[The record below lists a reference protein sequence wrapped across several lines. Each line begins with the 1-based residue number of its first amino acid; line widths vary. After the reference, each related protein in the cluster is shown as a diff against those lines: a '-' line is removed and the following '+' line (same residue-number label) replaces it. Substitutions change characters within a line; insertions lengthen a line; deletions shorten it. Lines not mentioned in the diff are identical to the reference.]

1 MSYLLMTAII
11 TIILICA
18 SLLFKKNKSQ
28 LQYILS
34 PLFMLISFV
43 LLLISFLVGR
53 WEGLGIGALSFS
65 VLIASII
72 TSIVMGSS
80 VFLTRK

>member
-1 MSYLLMTAII
+1 MSYLLITAII
-11 TIILICA
+11 TVILICA

-28 LQYILS
+28 IQYILS
-34 PLFMLISFV
+34 PLLMLLSFL

-53 WEGLGIGALSFS
+53 WGGLGIGAISFS

-72 TSIVMGSS
+72 TSLVMGILA
-80 VFLTRK
+80 FLTRK

>member
-11 TIILICA
+11 TVILICA
-18 SLLFKKNKSQ
+18 SLLFKINKSQ

-34 PLFMLISFV
+34 PIFMLLSFV

-53 WEGLGIGALSFS
+53 WEGLGIGAISFS

-80 VFLTRK
+80 AFLTRK